1 MTTSIRRT
9 IRRGQFPYRLVG
21 PPVLMLDEQNPLRV
35 LRPLDQRA
43 EP

>member
-1 MTTSIRRT
+1 MTTPMCST
-9 IRRGQFPYRLVG
+9 IRRGQFPYRQVG